1 MKTISN
7 IIKIHYNTYFSSF
20 MWRKISLLK
29 FQRVEKSGFAAR
41 TCSVKESDSWSISP
55 FFLWN
60 KEKIIIII
68 IITGTNTI
76 TSENVKSSSPHKN
89 YDATSV
95 CSKLLVHPFLNDLL
109 DPCIFRLIL
118 HDDTWCLWRF
128 NSAKDFD
135 IECCIHHSTKILV
148 FF

>member
-1 MKTISN
+1 
-7 IIKIHYNTYFSSF
+7 

-29 FQRVEKSGFAAR
+29 FQSVEKSGFAAR

-60 KEKIIIII
+60 KEKIIIIV

-76 TSENVKSSSPHKN
+76 TSENVKPSSPHKN

-95 CSKLLVHPFLNDLL
+95 CSKSLVAS
-109 DPCIFRLIL
+109 I
-118 HDDTWCLWRF
+118 
-128 NSAKDFD
+128 SK
-135 IECCIHHSTKILV
+135 
-148 FF
+148 